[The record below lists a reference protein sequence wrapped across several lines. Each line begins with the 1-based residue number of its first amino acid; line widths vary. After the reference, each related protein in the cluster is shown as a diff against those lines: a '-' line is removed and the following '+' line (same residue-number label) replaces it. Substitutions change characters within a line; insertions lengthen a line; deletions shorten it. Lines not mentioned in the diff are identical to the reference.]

1 MMKYTTEIDKVV
13 IKIEFDCYAEQ
24 MGILNLLLG
33 TIIANT
39 SLRVQEQY
47 LGNSETDCK
56 EYFIYSN
63 STNTLLGSIA
73 TKTIANIY
81 NSFEDINVITL
92 KFDKLKNYNDETDH
106 ASFMCL
112 LNCCIILNQ
121 HFIDFYLTE
130 IGICLD
136 AVCAPDHTIG
146 MKLKKNALN
155 KAKQYEMAKVVGV
168 SNKPLDAV
176 RSLNFTLS
184 IEGFNHMNANIQA
197 LQDATAP
204 YDFFCYNYEDAFRKE
219 EENLYKEHKTEEI
232 KMKGI
237 LNLNMAVIESFISS
251 LFFSYGY
258 NT

>member
-1 MMKYTTEIDKVV
+1 MKYTTEINKVV
-13 IKIEFDCYAEQ
+13 IKVEFDCYAEQ
-24 MGILNLLLG
+24 VGILNLLLG

-39 SLRVQEQY
+39 SLRIQEQY

-56 EYFIYSN
+56 EYLIYSN

-73 TKTIANIY
+73 TKTISNIY

-92 KFDKLKNYNDETDH
+92 KFDKLKRYKIEDY
-106 ASFMCL
+106 ASFICL
-112 LNCCIILNQ
+112 QNCCIILNQ

-130 IGICLD
+130 LGICLD
-136 AVCAPDHTIG
+136 SVCVPDHTIG
-146 MKLKKNALN
+146 MKLKRSSLN

-168 SNKPLDAV
+168 SHQPLDTV
-176 RSLNFTLS
+176 RRLGFTLS

-204 YDFFCYNYEDAFRKE
+204 YDFFCYNYEDAFRKA

-232 KMKGI
+232 KMKGM
-237 LNLNMAVIESFISS
+237 LNLNMSVIESFIST
-251 LFFSYGY
+251 LFFTYGH